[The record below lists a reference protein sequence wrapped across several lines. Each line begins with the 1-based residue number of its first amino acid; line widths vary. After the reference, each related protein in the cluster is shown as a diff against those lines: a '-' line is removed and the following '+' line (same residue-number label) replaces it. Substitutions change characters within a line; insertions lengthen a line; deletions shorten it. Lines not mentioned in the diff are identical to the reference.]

1 VFRRVVVQPG
11 STAECTSCSMKV
23 ADGVDGMFG

>member
-1 VFRRVVVQPG
+1 MFGRIVVQPG

-23 ADGVDGMFG
+23 ADGVDGMLG